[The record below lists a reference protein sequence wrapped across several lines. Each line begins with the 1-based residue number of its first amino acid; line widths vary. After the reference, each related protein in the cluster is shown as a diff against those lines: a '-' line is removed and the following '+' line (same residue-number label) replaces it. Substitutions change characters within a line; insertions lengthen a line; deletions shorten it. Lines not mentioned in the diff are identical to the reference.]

1 MSSTLAV
8 FLMTL
13 TAVMTLPVFDP
24 ATPRGPKGRPGLP
37 VFDPGCK
44 PNKYAIYC
52 LMLWDP
58 VCGKDGKTYSNKC
71 FAKAA
76 CQLDGSSAGPCG
88 AADPLV

>member
-13 TAVMTLPVFDP
+13 TAVMTQPVFDP
-24 ATPRGPKGRPGLP
+24 AMPRPNKPGLTS
-37 VFDPGCK
+37 PGCK
-44 PNKYAIYC
+44 PNKYASCY
-52 LMLWDP
+52 MLWDP

-88 AADPLV
+88 ADPLV